1 MPDRSVPSPFLSAR
15 SAVAFVH
22 DVAMAAASFVLA
34 LHLRLGDRMLDYLGD
49 SLLPGTAIFAAI
61 AAAVFW
67 AVGLYRGVWRYA
79 SMNDLLAIA
88 RGVTLTI
95 LVFLPVMFMLSRLE
109 GVPRSALAINWLVLI
124 FLLGAPR
131 FVYRILKDGGLAH
144 VLERGNGLRVPVL
157 LVGAGDAAELFIREM
172 ARDRTAPFQ
181 VAGILDMDGR
191 RVGQRIHGVP
201 VLGGAMRAIHMV
213 ETDRDA
219 GPMAHREINEQV
231 TRVVAEGL
239 SLVIYP
245 EGTRSTNAEIMPFK
259 KGAFRIAI
267 DNAMPMV
274 PVTIT
279 GSERVW
285 KPAAKLIFG
294 GRVRLVIHD
303 PIPTKGL
310 NAAADIGDL
319 RDRVRSMVEETYAE
333 IRIR

>member
-1 MPDRSVPSPFLSAR
+1 MALSPIR
-15 SAVAFVH
+15 TVVAVLC
-22 DVAMAAASFVLA
+22 MVLA
-34 LHLRLGDRMLDYLGD
+34 TLFLASYLIVLLRIRPKTRQVTPIMHSWARLFLFVTGTRVEVEGLEKLDPQASY
-49 SLLPGTAIFAAI
+49 
-61 AAAVFW
+61 VFSGNHISNIDIP
-67 AVGLYRGVWRYA
+67 VMIGR
-79 SMNDLLAIA
+79 
-88 RGVTLTI
+88 
-95 LVFLPVMFMLSRLE
+95 LPVSVRF
-109 GVPRSALAINWLVLI
+109 LA
-124 FLLGAPR
+124 
-131 FVYRILKDGGLAH
+131 KK
-144 VLERGNGLRVPVL
+144 
-157 LVGAGDAAELFIREM
+157 ELF
-172 ARDRTAPFQ
+172 
-181 VAGILDMDGR
+181 
-191 RVGQRIHGVP
+191 GVP

-303 PIPTKGL
+303 PIPTEGL